1 MGFFKI
7 KIRLKLASQ
16 ITEEQ
21 KNLCSFRVN
30 LRQEYI
36 RICAILARRL
46 QFFEQITQAK
56 CRKIT
61 WDSFGCF

>member
-7 KIRLKLASQ
+7 KIRCKLDPQ

-30 LRQEYI
+30 LRQEFI
-36 RICAILARRL
+36 RICAILGRML
-46 QFFEQITQAK
+46 QIVEQNFHAK
-56 CRKIT
+56 YRKIT

>member
-7 KIRLKLASQ
+7 KIRPKLDPQ

-21 KNLCSFRVN
+21 KNLCSFRLN
-30 LRQEYI
+30 LRQEYN

>member
-7 KIRLKLASQ
+7 KMRPKLDPQ

-30 LRQEYI
+30 LRQECI

-46 QFFEQITQAK
+46 QIFKLIFHAK
-56 CRKIT
+56 FRKIT
-61 WDSFGCF
+61 WDSFDCF